1 MSYHTVKLS
10 VMSRLV
16 GEGSQCMFMMGWLSW
31 VSKASLK
38 DSYLI
43 RIAVLIK

>member
-16 GEGSQCMFMMGWLSW
+16 GKPRGGGKSMYVYDGMAELGEQG
-31 VSKASLK
+31 KP
-38 DSYLI
+38 
-43 RIAVLIK
+43 